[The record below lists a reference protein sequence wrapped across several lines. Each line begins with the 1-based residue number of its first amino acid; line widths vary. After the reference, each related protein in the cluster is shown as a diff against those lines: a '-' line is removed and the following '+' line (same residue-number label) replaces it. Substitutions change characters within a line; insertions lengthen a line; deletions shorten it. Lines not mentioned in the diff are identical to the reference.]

1 MNALL
6 EKYWHPDSLTWWT
19 GVATLLAGL
28 ILQLAPALPAL
39 APVTGIVAQFF
50 PGHAGG
56 DLIIAG
62 LGLIGIKGAIATL
75 AVKTLEDAQSL
86 AASVNEENSK

>member
-1 MNALL
+1 MTFA
-6 EKYWHPDSLTWWT
+6 
-19 GVATLLAGL
+19 
-28 ILQLAPALPAL
+28 
-39 APVTGIVAQFF
+39 
-50 PGHAGG
+50 
-56 DLIIAG
+56 LIIAG